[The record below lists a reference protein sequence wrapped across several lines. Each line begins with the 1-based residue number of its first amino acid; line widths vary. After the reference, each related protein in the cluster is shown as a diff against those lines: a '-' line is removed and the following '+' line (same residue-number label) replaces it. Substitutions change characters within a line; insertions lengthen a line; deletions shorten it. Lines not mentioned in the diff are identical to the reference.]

1 MKKSILLGREYLM
14 TTKQVS
20 FRIDTTII
28 KKLKHIAVEK
38 DETLTE
44 LFNEAIIDL
53 IKKYENESS
62 EGLKK

>member
-1 MKKSILLGREYLM
+1 M